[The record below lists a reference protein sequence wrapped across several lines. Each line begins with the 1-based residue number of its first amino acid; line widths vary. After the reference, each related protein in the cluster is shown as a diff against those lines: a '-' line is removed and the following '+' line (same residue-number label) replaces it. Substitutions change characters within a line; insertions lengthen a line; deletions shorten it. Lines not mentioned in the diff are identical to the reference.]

1 MTDIDIQTKP
11 QYIEEQSKPEEPRY
25 VYAYTIRI
33 TNNGQQAAQ
42 LLSRHWR
49 ILDEN
54 EQLQEVQGI
63 GVVGEQPRLEPGESF
78 SYSSGVII
86 ETPTGTMEG
95 SYTMKRDDG
104 SQFEADIATFALL
117 PPNALH

>member
-1 MTDIDIQTKP
+1 MSEIEIQTKP
-11 QYIEEQSKPEEPRY
+11 IYIAEQSKPEEPRY
-25 VYAYTIRI
+25 VFSYTIRI

-54 EQLQEVQGI
+54 EQLQEVRGI

-104 SQFEADIATFALL
+104 SQFEASIATFALL

>member
-42 LLSRHWR
+42 LISRHWK
-49 ILDEN
+49 IVDEN
-54 EQLQEVQGI
+54 EQLQEVRGL

-104 SQFEADIATFALL
+104 SQFEAAIDTFALI

>member
-1 MTDIDIQTKP
+1 MTDIDIKTKP

-42 LLSRHWR
+42 LLSRHWK

>member
-1 MTDIDIQTKP
+1 MSDIKIQTQP
-11 QYIEEQSKPEEPRY
+11 QFIPEQSRPEEPRY
-25 VYAYTIRI
+25 VFAYTIRI
-33 TNNGQQAAQ
+33 TNCSQQAAQ
-42 LLSRHWR
+42 LISREWK

-63 GVVGEQPRLEPGESF
+63 GVVGEQPRLEPGETF

-104 SQFEADIATFALL
+104 SQFIAPIDTFALL